1 MWFLTTTSDYS
12 KEGIFSMR
20 VSHSL
25 DRVAVTFDDG
35 HAVADAG
42 LMLTA
47 SLAQHLGLESVA
59 DEVID
64 LGDRPGAFLPGRKVM
79 TLVHSMVAGGDFIS
93 DIDILRS
100 GSTEE
105 VLGHRAMA
113 ATTVGTFLRSFSF
126 GHVRQLDRLN
136 AIALERAWTDGG
148 AGPGDDPLTID
159 VDSTIL
165 EVHGY
170 AKQGAAFGHT
180 RQRGY
185 HPLLATRAETG
196 EVLHL
201 RFRTGSANTA
211 RGARRFLEETIARVR
226 KAGASG
232 PIVLRADSGFHN
244 AKVIDACRASNV
256 RFSITARQTSTVTA
270 AIDSIPELGW
280 VPLADYP
287 EGGFAELAE
296 TTTAD
301 GTRLI
306 VRRTI
311 VLDPAET
318 LFAVWR
324 YHAFVTD
331 RQGTT
336 ADLDVDHRRHAQVEL
351 VIRELKAGPLAHC
364 PSGRFNANAAWA
376 AIAVLAHNVARW
388 TAIIGGI
395 DTRPVAAK
403 TMRRRYLA
411 LPGRITTSARRHTL
425 HLPSRWPTANHW
437 IDALAA
443 IRTIA
448 LC

>member
-1 MWFLTTTSDYS
+1 
-12 KEGIFSMR
+12 MR

-25 DRVAVTFDDG
+25 DRVAVTFDDE

-42 LMLTA
+42 LLLTA
-47 SLAQHLGLESVA
+47 SLAQHLRLEA
-59 DEVID
+59 LANEVID
-64 LGDRPGAFLPGRKVM
+64 LGDRAGAFAPGRKVM
-79 TLVHSMVAGGDFIS
+79 TLVHSMAAGGDFIS

-100 GSTEE
+100 GATAE

-126 GHVRQLDRLN
+126 GHVGQLDRMC
-136 AIALERAWTDGG
+136 ALALSRAWTDGG
-148 AGPGDDPLTID
+148 AGPGDGPLTID

-185 HPLLATRAETG
+185 HPLLATRADTG

-211 RGARRFLEETIARVR
+211 RGARRFLDETIARVR
-226 KAGASG
+226 RAGASG
-232 PIVLRADSGFHN
+232 TIVLRADSGFYS
-244 AKVIDACRASNV
+244 AKVIDACRAKNV
-256 RFSITARQTSTVTA
+256 RFSITARMTSTIAA
-270 AIDSIPELGW
+270 AIDGVPELGW

-287 EGGFAELAE
+287 ETGFAELAE
-296 TTTAD
+296 TTLED

-331 RQGTT
+331 REGAT
-336 ADLDVDHRRHAQVEL
+336 ADLDLDHRRHAQVEL

-364 PSGRFNANAAWA
+364 PSGRFNPNAAWA
-376 AIAVLAHNVARW
+376 AIATLAHNLRRW
-388 TAIIGGI
+388 TATIGGI

-403 TMRRRYLA
+403 TVRRRYLG
-411 LPGRITTSARRHTL
+411 LPGRITTSARRNTL
-425 HLPSRWPTANHW
+425 HLPSHWPVANQW
-437 IDALAA
+437 IGALAA
-443 IRTIA
+443 IRTIT

>member
-1 MWFLTTTSDYS
+1 
-12 KEGIFSMR
+12 MR

-25 DRVAVTFDDG
+25 DRVAVAFDDG
-35 HAVADAG
+35 HAVDHAG

-47 SLAQHLGLESVA
+47 SLAQHLSLEALA
-59 DEVID
+59 DEAID
-64 LGDRPGAFLPGRKVM
+64 LGDRRGAHLPGRKLM
-79 TLVHSMVAGGDFIS
+79 TLVHSMAAGGDFIS
-93 DIDILRS
+93 DIDFLRA
-100 GSTEE
+100 GATAA

-126 GHVRQLDRLN
+126 GHVRQLDRVCDE
-136 AIALERAWTDGG
+136 ALSRAWAAG
-148 AGPGDDPLTID
+148 AGPGDGPLTID
-159 VDSTIL
+159 IDSTII

-185 HPLLATRAETG
+185 HPLIASRAETG
-196 EVLHL
+196 EVLNL
-201 RFRTGSANTA
+201 RLRKGSANTA
-211 RGARRFLEETIARVR
+211 RGAQRFIAETVARVR
-226 KAGASG
+226 RAGATG
-232 PIVLRADSGFHN
+232 PMVLRADSGFHS
-244 AKVIDACRASNV
+244 APTIGACRARKV
-256 RFSITARQTSTVTA
+256 KFSITARMTSTVRA
-270 AIDSIPELGW
+270 AIDQIPELGW

-296 TTTAD
+296 TTLDD

-318 LFAVWR
+318 LFKVWR

-331 RQGTT
+331 REGTA

-351 VIRELKAGPLAHC
+351 VIRDLKAGPLVHC

-376 AIAVLAHNVARW
+376 AAAVLAHNLQRW
-388 TAIIGGI
+388 TTIIGGI
-395 DTRPVAAK
+395 DTRPVTAK
-403 TMRRRYLA
+403 TVRRRYLD
-411 LPGRITTSARRHTL
+411 LPGRITTSGRKPTL
-425 HLPSRWPTANHW
+425 HLPARWPVANRW
-437 IDALAA
+437 MAALDA